1 MPSKQ
6 KSKLDPDKEGIL
18 LNWTLASRNF
28 VVTGG
33 SNGIGFATVKVRE
46 AVVDSEFEGFL
57 DH

>member
-1 MPSKQ
+1 MLSEQ
-6 KSKLDPDKEGIL
+6 KSKLNPDKEAIL

-46 AVVDSEFEGFL
+46 AVDSEFEDFL

>member
-1 MPSKQ
+1 MLSEQ
-6 KSKLDPDKEGIL
+6 KSKLNPDKEAIL

-33 SNGIGFATVKVRE
+33 SNGIGFVTVKVRE
-46 AVVDSEFEGFL
+46 AVDSECEDFL